1 MAIQA
6 RSGGLRSPGA
16 VDRALV
22 AACVVVWLAVI
33 GVGVAAIVALVD
45 KGSGRNGGTT
55 SGSQTPWLLYV
66 VIGVSAVIIL
76 GAVPLLLR
84 ARQSGQAEPA
94 RGQGSAA
101 PRPTAR
107 NPLGGTASGH
117 PVAEAQTEKLRVF
130 GSVADPIDRD
140 LSGYRSS
147 RPRRLPGGL
156 TNQALDRLWLRGT
169 ASIGGAMGL
178 AMLAVATATYLMGVD
193 EDDSAWIALGVAG
206 IVTVL
211 IPAIPWFYLRQLR
224 ANIAGAR

>member
-1 MAIQA
+1 MVIQA

-22 AACVVVWLAVI
+22 AASVVVWLAVI

-45 KGSGRNGGTT
+45 KGSGRDGGTT

-66 VIGVSAVIIL
+66 VIGVSAVVIL

-84 ARQSGQAEPA
+84 ARQSGQAAPT
-94 RGQGSAA
+94 RGQVFAA

-107 NPLGGTASGH
+107 NPLGGKASGH
-117 PVAEAQTEKLRVF
+117 PVGEAQTEKLRVF
-130 GSVADPIDRD
+130 GSVAEPIDRD
-140 LSGYRSS
+140 LLAYRSP

-156 TNQALDRLWLRGT
+156 TTQVLDRLWLRGT
-169 ASIGGAMGL
+169 ASIVGAMGL
-178 AMLAVATATYLMGVD
+178 AMLAVATATYLMAVD
-193 EDDSAWIALGVAG
+193 EDNPAWTALGVAG

-211 IPAIPWFYLRQLR
+211 MPGIPWFYLRQLR
-224 ANIAGAR
+224 ANIGGAR